1 MSKRLEEFE
10 ARIRAEIADAETAG
24 LRYDPTQDAP
34 VTTVPD
40 APVTT
45 LPELTPRGAAILAE
59 RNYYELLGLRVTALG
74 EIQGVINA

>member
-1 MSKRLEEFE
+1 MSKRLDDFE
-10 ARIRAEIADAETAG
+10 ARVRAEIADAETAG

-45 LPELTPRGAAILAE
+45 MPALTPRGAAILAE
-59 RNYYELLGLRVTALG
+59 RNYYEWLGLHVTAWG
-74 EIQGVINA
+74 EIQGVR